1 MNVVVGDRKTIFF
14 RSTARYTFIGIIC
27 LLVIFPLYWMFVTAI
42 QPPEVTLA
50 YPPVLYPK
58 SPNLDGFSQLFKDNP
73 MGKWLLNSGFV
84 ALLTTLIT
92 TSFSVLG
99 AYALS
104 WFKWNGKLAFGL
116 MLLFTQMLPEALI
129 VIPIYKIYDR
139 AHLLNNLPALSLI
152 HAAFVIPVGVWI
164 LRPAFESI
172 PKEVNEAAQI
182 DGCDYLDLLRKII
195 IPLTSPAILAVSVVA
210 FFASWGDYLVAVT
223 MISRQ
228 ELYPASV
235 GLASTM
241 SQLNTPIQEL
251 LSGAL
256 IYGLPPV
263 ILYMFIQRFIISGL
277 TAGAIKG

>member
-1 MNVVVGDRKTIFF
+1 
-14 RSTARYTFIGIIC
+14 
-27 LLVIFPLYWMFVTAI
+27 MFVTAI

-84 ALLTTLIT
+84 ALLTTIIT

-164 LRPAFESI
+164 LRPAFES
-172 PKEVNEAAQI
+172 KQA
-182 DGCDYLDLLRKII
+182 DY
-195 IPLTSPAILAVSVVA
+195 
-210 FFASWGDYLVAVT
+210 
-223 MISRQ
+223 
-228 ELYPASV
+228 
-235 GLASTM
+235 
-241 SQLNTPIQEL
+241 
-251 LSGAL
+251 
-256 IYGLPPV
+256 
-263 ILYMFIQRFIISGL
+263 
-277 TAGAIKG
+277 

>member
-1 MNVVVGDRKTIFF
+1 MNVVIGSKKAVLGRSAVRYIFI
-14 RSTARYTFIGIIC
+14 AIVC
-27 LLVIFPLYWMFVTAI
+27 MLVIFPLYWMVVTAI
-42 QPPEVTLA
+42 QPPDITLT

-58 SPNLDGFSQLFKDNP
+58 SPNLHGFNQLFGDKP
-73 MGKWLLNSGFV
+73 MGRWLLNSGFV
-84 ALLTTLIT
+84 AALTTLIT
-92 TSFSVLG
+92 TTFSILG

-104 WFKWNGKLAFGL
+104 WFKWRGKFVFGI

-129 VIPIYKIYDR
+129 VIPIYKIYFQF
-139 AHLLNNLPALSLI
+139 HLLNNLPALSLI

-172 PKEVNEAAQI
+172 PKEVSEAAQI
-182 DGCDYLDLLRKII
+182 DGCDYLALLRKII
-195 IPLTSPAILAVSVVA
+195 IPLCSPAILAVGVVA
-210 FFASWGDYLVAVT
+210 FFASWGDFLLAVT
-223 MISRQ
+223 MISKQ
-228 ELYPASV
+228 DLYPASV

-241 SQLNTPIQEL
+241 SQLDTPIQEL

-263 ILYMFIQRFIISGL
+263 ILYMFIQKYIISGL

>member
-1 MNVVVGDRKTIFF
+1 MV
-14 RSTARYTFIGIIC
+14 
-27 LLVIFPLYWMFVTAI
+27 VTAI

-58 SPNLDGFSQLFKDNP
+58 SPNLDGFSQIFNDNP

-104 WFKWNGKLAFGL
+104 WFKWNGKLVFGM

-129 VIPIYKIYDR
+129 IIPIYKIYDQ

-152 HAAFVIPVGVWI
+152 HAAFVIPIGVWI

-182 DGCDYLDLLRKII
+182 DGCDYLALLRKII

-223 MISRQ
+223 IISKQ

-241 SQLNTPIQEL
+241 SQLDTPIQEL

>member
-1 MNVVVGDRKTIFF
+1 MNVVVGGHRTVLA
-14 RSTARYTFIGIIC
+14 RSTARYIFIGIVS
-27 LLVIFPLYWMFVTAI
+27 LLVIFPLYWMVVTAI

-58 SPNLDGFSQLFKDNP
+58 SPNLLGFSQLFHDNP
-73 MGKWLLNSGFV
+73 MGKWLLNSAFV
-84 ALLTTLIT
+84 AALTTLIT

-104 WFKWNGKLAFGL
+104 WFRWNGKLVFGL

-129 VIPIYKIYDR
+129 IIPIYKIYDQ

-182 DGCDYLDLLRKII
+182 DGCDYLALLRKII
-195 IPLTSPAILAVSVVA
+195 IPLCSPAILAVGVVA

-228 ELYPASV
+228 DLYPASV